1 MSSNDIFGDGNV
13 YLVGNFVMGNLI
25 YYFVIFFLGER
36 KEITEKKEYKR
47 NFSLFSKF
55 SEKNNMLKLNYVKY
69 IDEFI
74 KVLGICLCLSLDEVL
89 FLEFVVCEKIFSERL
104 IELVFREDCI
114 VTVC

>member
-36 KEITEKKEYKR
+36 KEIIEKKEYKR

-74 KVLGICLCLSLDEVL
+74 KVLGICLCLRLDEVL